1 MRHDDG
7 HHHADNAQS
16 VIKESLVFR
25 TDCAQAVL
33 SPGNR
38 TARLGVALAAL
49 TVLVAPM
56 ALTAA
61 PSAPAAAASPGP
73 AAGHVLRATAAVTAT
88 ATAPANA
95 NWPTFH
101 GNAQLTGVSHDTS
114 ISASNAAQ
122 LGVRWMTHTF
132 GPVLSSPVTHYSG
145 TLNKTLGY
153 VANEKGFVE
162 AIDTAN
168 GSIAWSDSFGVPIH
182 ATPAVSGSHVWVG
195 TAVSSRMI
203 KLDANT
209 GSVLCQVSVGPGID
223 DASPVVATPP
233 GGVTT
238 LFIGVQD
245 NGAVQG
251 PMMAINDSTC
261 GIEWQKT
268 PYPEFSGT
276 WSPDSYGVNENGVPL
291 VIFGSGDPDCAV
303 YALNALTG
311 DTLWRVQS
319 LVGGLNDFGA
329 GTVISPPGRNGIA
342 DGMAY
347 IPGKDRILYAIDL
360 TTGQLM
366 WHFDYGAATG
376 TNHDGGRS
384 APALAGKTLVFGT
397 PIGVAAVDAV
407 TGKQI
412 WLSEDAGPPD
422 TEILSSPLITGPA
435 GSQVVVYGDLKGNIE
450 VLSLATGALVYSYQ
464 TKGYVISSA
473 ADSAGN
479 LIIGSSDGF
488 LYDLAPG
495 GSNGTPPATAITS
508 PSSGSV
514 IANPGSNPVAAA
526 GTATAGSVPVT
537 AVDVAVQMN
546 GTAGPWWNAATRSW
560 QPGPAYNP
568 ATLSGAGTTVNWT
581 LGVPAAPSGGVLQFT
596 ARAVGGDG
604 LVGQA
609 LARMTVTVKPATTG
623 PHVFLS
629 AAQAP
634 PSTALTVSGSGFKPQ
649 EQVSVSLPGAIL
661 ATVTAGVN
669 GGFPKTPVH
678 IPAAYDFGLTAVT
691 GTGQTSGSSAT
702 APLYVTG
709 PWSEFGHDPQ
719 RTSDQPN
726 DRVLSIEV
734 TPGKQYRL
742 NPYFVYSAAAPIDST
757 PAVADQMAFAGDGSG
772 ILSAVR
778 ITTGALAWSA
788 SPGGTV
794 TSSPAVDSAAGLVVV
809 GSSNSTVSAYAEN
822 TGKPAWTAATGGAVT
837 SSPLIYGGVVY
848 AGAKDHKV
856 YAIDEATGNISWT
869 ATVPGAVVGSPA
881 FDRGAST
888 LVVADDS
895 GKVTAL
901 RVAAGSASPRWQAD
915 VGAAVGNSPVI
926 AQKQVFVGSASGV
939 VKSLSESAGTLNW
952 SQAAGTSITGSMAY
966 QAGHL
971 YVGAADNSLTALQT
985 TDGSVMWSEPLAGP
999 VTGVSVTGGMLF
1011 TESSDG
1017 TVTGLRIGGEV
1028 VWLAKTG
1035 AGLSGTPAIM
1045 DNSVFVGAEDKGLYA
1060 YTPFGEPV
1068 V

>member
-1 MRHDDG
+1 MRPAG
-7 HHHADNAQS
+7 
-16 VIKESLVFR
+16 
-25 TDCAQAVL
+25 T
-33 SPGNR
+33 
-38 TARLGVALAAL
+38 LAAL
-49 TVLVAPM
+49 AGLII
-56 ALTAA
+56 LTPLAA
-61 PSAPAAAASPGP
+61 VPVTAAAAASLKPVT
-73 AAGHVLRATAAVTAT
+73 GHGMRAVSTSQASGTAAAV
-88 ATAPANA
+88 APANA

-101 GNAQLTGVSHDTS
+101 GNAQLAGVSHDTS
-114 ISASNAAQ
+114 ISASNAAH

-145 TLNKTLGY
+145 SLNKTLAY

-162 AIDTAN
+162 AVDTAS
-168 GSIAWSDSFGVPIH
+168 GSIVWSQSFGVPIH
-182 ATPAVSGSHVWVG
+182 ATPVVWGSHVWVG

-209 GSVLCQVSVGPGID
+209 GKLLCQVSLGPGID

-233 GGVTT
+233 GGVAT

-251 PMMAINDSTC
+251 PMMAINESTC
-261 GIEWQKT
+261 QVEWQKT

-276 WSPDSYGVNENGVPL
+276 WSPDSYGVNANGVPL

-311 DTLWRVQS
+311 ATLWRVSS

-376 TNHDGGRS
+376 TSQDGGRS
-384 APALAGKTLVFGT
+384 APALVGRTLVFGT

-435 GSQVVVYGDLKGNIE
+435 GGQVVVYGDLKGDIE
-450 VLSLATGALVYSYQ
+450 VLSLATGAPLYSYK

-488 LYDLAPG
+488 LYDLAIG

-508 PSSGSV
+508 PASGSV
-514 IANPGSNPVAAA
+514 IANPGANPVVAK
-526 GTATAGSVPVT
+526 GTANVGSASVT
-537 AVDVAVQMN
+537 AVDVAVQRN
-546 GTAGPWWNAATRSW
+546 GTAGPWWNAATGTW
-560 QPGPAYNP
+560 QTGPTYNH
-568 ATLSGAGTTVNWT
+568 ATLSGSGATINWT
-581 LGVPAAPSGGVLQFT
+581 LGVPATRPGGVLTFT

-604 LVGQA
+604 LVDQA
-609 LARMTVTVKPATTG
+609 LARTTVTVRPATTG
-623 PHVFLS
+623 PHVYLT
-629 AAQAP
+629 AAQAAP
-634 PSTALTVSGSGFKPQ
+634 TTALMASGAGFKPH
-649 EQVSVSLPGAIL
+649 EQVRLSLPGANL
-661 ATVTAGVN
+661 ATVTAGAN
-669 GGFPKTPVH
+669 GGFPKTSVKV
-678 IPAAYDFGLTAVT
+678 PAIYDFGLTAVT
-691 GTGQTSGSSAT
+691 GTGMTSGTSAT

-709 PWSEFGHDPQ
+709 PWPEFGHDPQ

-726 DRVLSIEV
+726 DRVLTIEV
-734 TPGKQYRL
+734 TPGRQYRL
-742 NPYFVYSAAAPIDST
+742 NPYFVYSAPAPIDSS
-757 PAVADQMAFAGDGSG
+757 PSVADQMAFAGDGSG
-772 ILSAVR
+772 TLSAVH
-778 ITTGALAWSA
+778 ITTGGLAWAA
-788 SPGGTV
+788 SPGGTI

-809 GSSNSTVSAYAEN
+809 GSSDNTVSAFAEK
-822 TGKPAWTAATGGAVT
+822 TGKPAWTASTGGAVT

-848 AGAKDHKV
+848 VGAQDHKV
-856 YAIDEATGNISWT
+856 YAIDEATGNITWT
-869 ATVPGAVVGSPA
+869 HTVPGAVVGSPA
-881 FDRGAST
+881 FDPGAST

-901 RVAAGSASPRWQAD
+901 RVAAGSASARWQAD
-915 VGAAVGNSPVI
+915 VGSAVRNSPLI
-926 AQKQVFVGSASGV
+926 AQQQVLIGSADGV
-939 VKSLSESAGTLNW
+939 VHALSESAGTLNW
-952 SQAAGTSITGSMAY
+952 AKSVGTSITGSMAF

-971 YVGAADNSLTALQT
+971 YVGAADKSLTALQT
-985 TDGSVMWSEPLAGP
+985 TDGSIMWSEPLAGP

-1011 TESSDG
+1011 TESSNG
-1017 TVTGLRIGGEV
+1017 TVTGLRIGGEI

-1035 AGLSGTPAIM
+1035 AGLNGTPTIM
-1045 DNSVFVGAEDKGLYA
+1045 DNSVFVGAEDHGLYA
-1060 YTPFGEPV
+1060 YTPYGEPV

>member
-1 MRHDDG
+1 
-7 HHHADNAQS
+7 
-16 VIKESLVFR
+16 VFR
-25 TDCAQAVL
+25 TNSAQVGMYPA
-33 SPGNR
+33 NR
-38 TARLGVALAAL
+38 GARLRGAPAALAAL
-49 TVLVAPM
+49 AVLITPVAM
-56 ALTAA
+56 MAA
-61 PSAPAAAASPGP
+61 PATSAAAASLRP
-73 AAGHVLRATAAVTAT
+73 AAGRPAASHLMRATTAT
-88 ATAPANA
+88 TAPATAPANA

-145 TLNKTLGY
+145 TLNKTLAY

-162 AIDTAN
+162 AIDTAD
-168 GSIAWSDSFGVPIH
+168 GSIVWSDAFGVPIH
-182 ATPAVSGSHVWVG
+182 ATPTVSGSHVWVG

-209 GSVLCQVSVGPGID
+209 GSVLCQVSLGPGID

-238 LFIGVQD
+238 LFVGVQD

-261 GIEWQKT
+261 NIEWQRN
-268 PYPEFSGT
+268 PYPVFSGT
-276 WSPDSYGVNENGVPL
+276 WSPDSYGVNKNGVPL

-311 DTLWRVQS
+311 ATLWRVQS

-376 TNHDGGRS
+376 TTHDGGRS
-384 APALAGKTLVFGT
+384 APALVGRTLVFGT

-435 GSQVVVYGDLKGNIE
+435 GGQVVVYGDLKGNIE
-450 VLSLATGALVYSYQ
+450 VVSLATGALLYTYK
-464 TKGYVISSA
+464 TNGYVISSA
-473 ADSAGN
+473 ADSSGN

-495 GSNGTPPATAITS
+495 GSNGALPTTVITS

-514 IANPGSNPVAAA
+514 IANPGANPVVAT
-526 GTATAGSVPVT
+526 GTAKAGSAPVM

-546 GTAGPWWNAATRSW
+546 GTAGPWWNATTHTW
-560 QPGPAYNP
+560 QPGPTYNH
-568 ATLSGAGTTVNWT
+568 AALSGSGTTINWAF
-581 LGVPAAPSGGVLQFT
+581 GVPSAPPGGVLTFT

-604 LVGQA
+604 LVDQA
-609 LARMTVTVKPATTG
+609 LVRTTVTVRPSTTG
-623 PHVFLS
+623 PHVYIS

-634 PSTALTVSGSGFKPQ
+634 PNSALTVSGSGFKPQ
-649 EQVSVSLPGAIL
+649 EKVDLSLPGASL
-661 ATVTAGVN
+661 ATVTAGAK
-669 GGFPKTPVH
+669 GGFPKTSVQ
-678 IPAAYDFGLTAVT
+678 IPATYDFGLTAVT
-691 GTGQTSGSSAT
+691 GAGQTSGSSAT

-734 TPGKQYRL
+734 TPGKNYRL
-742 NPYFVYSAAAPIDST
+742 SPYFVYSAAAPIDSS
-757 PAVADQMAFAGDGSG
+757 PAVVDQMAFAGDGSG
-772 ILSAVR
+772 TLSAVH
-778 ITTGALAWSA
+778 IATGGLAWSA
-788 SPGGTV
+788 SPGGTI
-794 TSSPAVDSAAGLVVV
+794 TSSPAVDSAARLVVV
-809 GSSNSTVSAYAEN
+809 GSSNATVSAYAEK
-822 TGKPAWTAATGGAVT
+822 TGKLAWTAATGGPVT
-837 SSPLIYGGVVY
+837 SSPLVYGGVVY
-848 AGAKDHKV
+848 VGANDHKV
-856 YAIDEATGNISWT
+856 YAIDEATGKVSWT

-881 FDRGAST
+881 FDPGAST

-901 RVAAGSASPRWQAD
+901 RVSAASASPRWQAN
-915 VGAAVGNSPVI
+915 VGAAVDNSPVI
-926 AQKQVFVGSASGV
+926 AQKQVFVGSTSGV
-939 VKSLSESAGTLNW
+939 VSSLSESAGTLNW
-952 SQAAGTSITGSMAY
+952 SKAVGTSVTGSMAY

-971 YVGAADNSLTALQT
+971 YVGAADKSLTALQT
-985 TDGSVMWSEPLAGP
+985 TDGSIMWSEPLAGP
-999 VTGVSVTGGMLF
+999 ITGVSVTGGMLF

-1017 TVTGLRIGGEV
+1017 TVTGLRIGGEI

-1045 DNSVFVGAEDKGLYA
+1045 DNSVFVGAENKGLYC

>member
-1 MRHDDG
+1 VLRM
-7 HHHADNAQS
+7 NSAQFGMYP
-16 VIKESLVFR
+16 V
-25 TDCAQAVL
+25 
-33 SPGNR
+33 NR
-38 TARLGVALAAL
+38 TVRLGGALATLTML
-49 TVLVAPM
+49 TVLITLV
-56 ALTAA
+56 ALTAV
-61 PSAPAAAASPGP
+61 PSTSAAAATVSP
-73 AAGHVLRATAAVTAT
+73 AVGHVLRAKAATMAT

-114 ISASNAAQ
+114 IASSNAAQ

-145 TLNKTLGY
+145 TLNKTLAY
-153 VANEKGFVE
+153 VANEKGDVE
-162 AIDTAN
+162 AIDTAD
-168 GSIAWSDSFGVPIH
+168 GSIVWSDSFGVPIH
-182 ATPAVSGSHVWVG
+182 ATPTVSGSHVWVG

-209 GSVLCQVSVGPGID
+209 GSVLCQLSLGPGID
-223 DASPVVATPP
+223 DASPVVATLP

-261 GIEWQKT
+261 NIEWQRN
-268 PYPEFSGT
+268 PYPVFSGT
-276 WSPDSYGVNENGVPL
+276 WSPDSYGVNANGVPL
-291 VIFGSGDPDCAV
+291 VIFGSGDPDCAI
-303 YALNALTG
+303 YALNAKTG
-311 DTLWRVQS
+311 ATVWRVTS

-329 GTVISPPGRNGIA
+329 GTVISPPGRNGFA

-347 IPGKDRILYAIDL
+347 VPGKDRILYAIDL
-360 TTGQLM
+360 TTGELK
-366 WHFDYGAATG
+366 WTYDYGAATG

-384 APALAGKTLVFGT
+384 APALVGRTLVFGT
-397 PIGVAAVDAV
+397 TVGVAAVDAI
-407 TGKQI
+407 TGKKV
-412 WLSEDAGPPD
+412 WLSEEAGPSD
-422 TEILSSPLITGPA
+422 TEVLSSPLVTGPA
-435 GSQVVVYGDLKGNIE
+435 GQQVVVYGDLKGYIE
-450 VLSLATGALVYSYQ
+450 VSSLATGQVLYKYK
-464 TKGYVISSA
+464 TGGYVISSA
-473 ADSAGN
+473 ADSSGN

-495 GSNGTPPATAITS
+495 GSNGTAPTTAITS
-508 PSSGSV
+508 PASGSV
-514 IANPGSNPVAAA
+514 IANPGANPVVAT
-526 GTATAGSVPVT
+526 GTAHPGSASLT
-537 AVDVAVQMN
+537 AVDVAVQLN
-546 GTAGPWWNAATRSW
+546 GSAGPWWNAAAHSW
-560 QPGPAYNP
+560 RQGPTYNH
-568 ATLSGAGTTVNWT
+568 AVLSGAGTTVNWT
-581 LGVPAAPSGGVLQFT
+581 FGVPAAPSGGVLQFT
-596 ARAVGGDG
+596 ARAVDGDG
-604 LVGQA
+604 LVDHA
-609 LARMTVTVKPATTG
+609 LVRTTVTVRPATTG
-623 PHVFLS
+623 PHVYLS
-629 AAQAP
+629 AAQAAP
-634 PSTALTVSGSGFKPQ
+634 NSALTVSGSGFKPQ
-649 EQVSVSLPGAIL
+649 EKVSLSIPGAAL

-669 GGFPKTPVH
+669 GGFPKSPVQ
-678 IPAAYDFGLTAVT
+678 IPATYDFGLTAVT
-691 GTGQTSGSSAT
+691 GAGQTSGRSAT

-757 PAVADQMAFAGDGSG
+757 PAVVDQMAFAGDGSG
-772 ILSAVR
+772 TLSAVH

-788 SPGGTV
+788 TPGGTIS
-794 TSSPAVDSAAGLVVV
+794 SSPAVDSAAKLVVV
-809 GSSNSTVSAYAEN
+809 GSSNDTVSAYAEK
-822 TGKPAWTAATGGAVT
+822 TGKLAWTAATGGAVT

-848 AGAKDHKV
+848 VGAKDHKV
-856 YAIDEATGNISWT
+856 YAINEATGNVSWT
-869 ATVPGAVVGSPA
+869 VTVPGAVVGSPA
-881 FDRGAST
+881 FDPGAST

-901 RVAAGSASPRWQAD
+901 RIGAGSASPRWQAN
-915 VGAAVGNSPVI
+915 VGAAVNNSPVI
-926 AQKQVFVGSASGV
+926 AQKQVFVGSTTGV
-939 VKSLSESAGTLNW
+939 VSSLSESAGILNW
-952 SQAAGTSITGSMAY
+952 SKSVGTSITGSMAY

-971 YVGAADNSLTALQT
+971 YIGAADKSLTALQT

-1045 DNSVFVGAEDKGLYA
+1045 DNSVFVGAEDKGLYC
-1060 YTPFGEPV
+1060 YTPYGEPV